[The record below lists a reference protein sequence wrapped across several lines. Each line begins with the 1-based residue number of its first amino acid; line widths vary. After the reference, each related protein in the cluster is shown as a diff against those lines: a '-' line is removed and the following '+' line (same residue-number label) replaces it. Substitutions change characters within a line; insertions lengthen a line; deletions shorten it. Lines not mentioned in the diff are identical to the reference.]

1 MTIIN
6 RTAIVVYS
14 AQQMFDLVNDVASYP
29 KYMKNCV
36 SAEIID
42 QGGSFMVAKLDLK
55 KGFLRQSFTTRNVLY
70 EPERISM
77 TLDKGPFQKFSGEW
91 SFTALDKTACKVS
104 LGLEFEFNSISVSLA
119 SGQLFT
125 SVANSLVDAL
135 SSRAKEV
142 YG

>member
-1 MTIIN
+1 
-6 RTAIVVYS
+6 
-14 AQQMFDLVNDVASYP
+14 
-29 KYMKNCV
+29 
-36 SAEIID
+36 
-42 QGGSFMVAKLDLK
+42 MVAKLDLK